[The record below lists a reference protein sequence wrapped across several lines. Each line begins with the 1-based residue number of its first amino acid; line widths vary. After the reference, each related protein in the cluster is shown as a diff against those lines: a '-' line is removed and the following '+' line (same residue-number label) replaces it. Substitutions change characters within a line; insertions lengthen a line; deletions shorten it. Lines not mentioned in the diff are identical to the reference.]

1 MPIVKSK
8 DGTTIAY
15 TKTGNGQPIIVVDG
29 ALCSRAF
36 GPTHHLIPLLSD
48 QYTVVVYDRR
58 GRNESGDTAPYS
70 VDREV
75 EDLDALISEVGGA
88 AFVVG
93 FSSGAALALHAAAR
107 GLNIKKLMLYEPP
120 YVKNMG
126 GHNPPADAEARF
138 KQFVATGKRGE
149 AVKFFMKDLVGLP
162 AIFPVIMSL
171 TPAWKKLKAVAHTLS
186 YDAATMGD
194 FSVPVQ
200 LAASVT
206 VPTTVVAGEKTAVSL
221 INAVKKLAASVPD
234 AKALF
239 LKGQSHNVSMKVL
252 APELIK
258 YFKS

>member
-93 FSSGAALALHAAAR
+93 FSSGAALSLRAAAG
-107 GLNIKKLMLYEPP
+107 GLNITKLLLYEPP
-120 YVKNMG
+120 YVLNMG
-126 GHNPPADAEARF
+126 GYNPPADSEAQLKKF
-138 KQFVATGKRGE
+138 IASGQRGG
-149 AVKFFMKDLVGLP
+149 AVNFFMHKMVGLP
-162 AIFPVIMSL
+162 AIFPVVMRL
-171 TPAWKKLKAVAHTLS
+171 MPVWTKLKAVAHTLP
-186 YDAATMGD
+186 YDAAILGN
-194 FSVPVQ
+194 FSLPSI
-200 LAASVT
+200 ASNVKT
-206 VPTTVVAGEKTAVSL
+206 PTLVVGGEKTARTLYNVVPRLADSMP
-221 INAVKKLAASVPD
+221 NAKHI
-234 AKALF
+234 F
-239 LKGQSHNVSMKVL
+239 LKGQTHNVSVKAIAPVL
-252 APELIK
+252 ID
-258 YFKS
+258 FFND